1 MAESSRSF
9 ACVHGVVVITPR
21 NLVVSALFL
30 SPRVEF
36 FALYL
41 IRTEIREAHECFN
54 KLEGI
59 QIP

>member
-36 FALYL
+36 FALNL